1 MSNTST
7 IFTEE
12 HNIQTPCKLF
22 VVGDPQV
29 LLIQPSARHEEK
41 NDGVRREVDLIAQA
55 SPTGFAMV
63 FFDCVEWARALM
75 PWADDAVSRDAEVG
89 RHAPDTLRFIE
100 HTLLPW
106 LCERFGALPCIIGGY
121 SLGGLFALWAARNTD
136 AFAAVAAASPS
147 LWIKGWGEYAAAHP
161 TLSPQATAHHSLNT
175 TLQISTPQHIT
186 TTTPIHLSLGDREE
200 HCRNQRMKRIG
211 DCVRAEHT
219 LLCQQL
225 SPTAVTLRWHEG
237 GHFGAEAERTAEA
250 FAWCIEQ
257 IAQQHLDTQQPES
270 TNIDSRRNIFF
281 INKVYN
287 SNKTLIFAETSL
299 LTEDK
304 HKV

>member
-1 MSNTST
+1 MSSKST
-7 IFTEE
+7 ILTEH

-22 VVGDPQV
+22 VVGEPQV

-41 NDGVRREVDLIAQA
+41 NDGVQREVELIAQA
-55 SPTGFAMV
+55 SGNGFAIV

-100 HTLLPW
+100 HALLPW
-106 LCERFGALPCIIGGY
+106 LRERFGALPCIIGGY

-147 LWIKGWGEYAAAHP
+147 LWIKGWGEYAATHP
-161 TLSPQATAHHSLNT
+161 ILSPKATIQNSKLNTQHSSSPQATIQHSTLNT
-175 TLQISTPQHIT
+175 QHSELRYSA
-186 TTTPIHLSLGDREE
+186 IHLSLGDREE

-211 DCVRAEHT
+211 DCVRAEYA
-219 LLCQQL
+219 LLYQQL

-250 FAWCIEQ
+250 FAWCM
-257 IAQQHLDTQQPES
+257 AHL
-270 TNIDSRRNIFF
+270 
-281 INKVYN
+281 
-287 SNKTLIFAETSL
+287 
-299 LTEDK
+299 
-304 HKV
+304 

>member
-1 MSNTST
+1 MSNTSA

-22 VVGDPQV
+22 VVGDPRV

-106 LCERFGALPCIIGGY
+106 LRERFGALPCIIGGY

-136 AFAAVAAASPS
+136 TFAAVAAASPS
-147 LWIKGWGEYAAAHP
+147 LWINGWGEYAATHP
-161 TLSPQATAHHSLNT
+161 ILSPQATAHHSLNT

-225 SPTAVTLRWHEG
+225 STTAVTLRWHEG

-257 IAQQHLDTQQPES
+257 IAQQHLDPQQPES
-270 TNIDSRRNIFF
+270 TNIDSRRNIFY
-281 INKVYN
+281 K
-287 SNKTLIFAETSL
+287 
-299 LTEDK
+299 
-304 HKV
+304 

>member
-1 MSNTST
+1 MPNTST

-106 LCERFGALPCIIGGY
+106 LRKRFGALPCIIGGY

-136 AFAAVAAASPS
+136 AFTAVAAASPS

-161 TLSPQATAHHSLNT
+161 ILPPKATTQHSTFNTQNSTSQHLN
-175 TLQISTPQHIT
+175 

-211 DCVRAEHT
+211 DCVRAEHA

-225 SPTAVTLRWHEG
+225 SPTSVTLRWHGG

-257 IAQQHLDTQQPES
+257 LVHNFQQPQ
-270 TNIDSRRNIFF
+270 
-281 INKVYN
+281 K
-287 SNKTLIFAETSL
+287 
-299 LTEDK
+299 
-304 HKV
+304 

>member
-1 MSNTST
+1 MSNTNT

-41 NDGVRREVDLIAQA
+41 NDGVRREVDLIVQA

-106 LCERFGALPCIIGGY
+106 LRERFGALPCIIGGY

-136 AFAAVAAASPS
+136 TFAAVAAASPS

-161 TLSPQATAHHSLNT
+161 ILPPKATTQHSTFRIALQRNSPLPRRPRRALSQPAHEAHRRLRACRAHPTLPATLPHRRHPALARRRTLRCRSRAHSRGIRMVHRTDCPT
-175 TLQISTPQHIT
+175 TLRPT
-186 TTTPIHLSLGDREE
+186 TTRVDE
-200 HCRNQRMKRIG
+200 
-211 DCVRAEHT
+211 
-219 LLCQQL
+219 
-225 SPTAVTLRWHEG
+225 
-237 GHFGAEAERTAEA
+237 
-250 FAWCIEQ
+250 
-257 IAQQHLDTQQPES
+257 
-270 TNIDSRRNIFF
+270 
-281 INKVYN
+281 Y
-287 SNKTLIFAETSL
+287 
-299 LTEDK
+299 
-304 HKV
+304 

>member
-1 MSNTST
+1 MPNTST

-22 VVGDPQV
+22 VVGEPQV
-29 LLIQPSARHEEK
+29 LLIQPSAHHEEK
-41 NDGVRREVDLIAQA
+41 NDGVRREVELIALA
-55 SPTGFAMV
+55 SGNGFAIV

-106 LCERFGALPCIIGGY
+106 LRERFGALPCIIGGY

-147 LWIKGWGEYAAAHP
+147 LWVKGWGEYAAAHP
-161 TLSPQATAHHSLNT
+161 VLSPQPTIQNSKL
-175 TLQISTPQHIT
+175 IT
-186 TTTPIHLSLGDREE
+186 QNSELRSSAIHLSLGDREE

-211 DCVRAEHT
+211 DCVRAEYA
-219 LLCQQL
+219 LLCKQL

-250 FAWCIEQ
+250 FAWCMERI
-257 IAQQHLDTQQPES
+257 IP
-270 TNIDSRRNIFF
+270 RF
-281 INKVYN
+281 
-287 SNKTLIFAETSL
+287 
-299 LTEDK
+299 
-304 HKV
+304 

>member
-1 MSNTST
+1 MSSKST
-7 IFTEE
+7 ILTEH

-22 VVGDPQV
+22 VVGEPQV

-41 NDGVRREVDLIAQA
+41 NDGVQREVELIAQA
-55 SPTGFAMV
+55 SGKGFAIV

-89 RHAPDTLRFIE
+89 SHAPDTLRFIE

-106 LCERFGALPCIIGGY
+106 LRERFGALPCIIGGY

-161 TLSPQATAHHSLNT
+161 ILSPQATIQNSKLKTQHSSSPQATIQHSTLNT
-175 TLQISTPQHIT
+175 QHSELRYSA
-186 TTTPIHLSLGDREE
+186 IHLSLGDREE

-211 DCVRAEHT
+211 DCVRAEYD
-219 LLCQQL
+219 LLCKQL

-250 FAWCIEQ
+250 FAWCME
-257 IAQQHLDTQQPES
+257 HL
-270 TNIDSRRNIFF
+270 
-281 INKVYN
+281 
-287 SNKTLIFAETSL
+287 
-299 LTEDK
+299 
-304 HKV
+304 

>member
-1 MSNTST
+1 MPNTNT

-106 LCERFGALPCIIGGY
+106 LRERFGALPCIIGGY

-136 AFAAVAAASPS
+136 AFAAVAPLHLRSGLTVGANMQLHTPYSHPKQQLNIQHSTFHILNRAPAQFTSPS
-147 LWIKGWGEYAAAHP
+147 
-161 TLSPQATAHHSLNT
+161 ATARNT
-175 TLQISTPQHIT
+175 VAIS
-186 TTTPIHLSLGDREE
+186 
-200 HCRNQRMKRIG
+200 
-211 DCVRAEHT
+211 A
-219 LLCQQL
+219 
-225 SPTAVTLRWHEG
+225 
-237 GHFGAEAERTAEA
+237 
-250 FAWCIEQ
+250 
-257 IAQQHLDTQQPES
+257 
-270 TNIDSRRNIFF
+270 
-281 INKVYN
+281 
-287 SNKTLIFAETSL
+287 
-299 LTEDK
+299 
-304 HKV
+304 

>member
-106 LCERFGALPCIIGGY
+106 LRERFGALPCIIGGY

-136 AFAAVAAASPS
+136 AFTAVAAASPS
-147 LWIKGWGEYAAAHP
+147 LWINGWGEYAAAHP
-161 TLSPQATAHHSLNT
+161 ILSPQATTQHSTLN
-175 TLQISTPQHIT
+175 IQHSESRSSA
-186 TTTPIHLSLGDREE
+186 IHLSLGDREE
-200 HCRNQRMKRIG
+200 HCHNQRMKRIG

-257 IAQQHLDTQQPES
+257 LVHNFQQPQ
-270 TNIDSRRNIFF
+270 
-281 INKVYN
+281 K
-287 SNKTLIFAETSL
+287 
-299 LTEDK
+299 
-304 HKV
+304 

>member
-1 MSNTST
+1 MSNTNT

-22 VVGDPQV
+22 IVGDPHV

-106 LCERFGALPCIIGGY
+106 LRERFGALPCIIGGY

-161 TLSPQATAHHSLNT
+161 ILPPKATTQHSTLNIPHSE
-175 TLQISTPQHIT
+175 SRSSA
-186 TTTPIHLSLGDREE
+186 IHLSLGDREE

-257 IAQQHLDTQQPES
+257 LVHNFQQPQ
-270 TNIDSRRNIFF
+270 
-281 INKVYN
+281 K
-287 SNKTLIFAETSL
+287 
-299 LTEDK
+299 
-304 HKV
+304 

>member
-1 MSNTST
+1 MPNTST

-41 NDGVRREVDLIAQA
+41 NGGVRREVDLIAQA

-106 LCERFGALPCIIGGY
+106 LRERFGALPCIIGGY

-136 AFAAVAAASPS
+136 AFTAVAAASPS

-161 TLSPQATAHHSLNT
+161 ILPPKATTQHSTLNIPHSE
-175 TLQISTPQHIT
+175 SRSSA
-186 TTTPIHLSLGDREE
+186 IHLSLGDREE

-211 DCVRAEHT
+211 DCVRAEHS

-257 IAQQHLDTQQPES
+257 IAQQRLDTQQPES
-270 TNIDSRRNIFF
+270 TNIDSRRNIFY
-281 INKVYN
+281 K
-287 SNKTLIFAETSL
+287 
-299 LTEDK
+299 
-304 HKV
+304 

>member
-1 MSNTST
+1 MSNTNT

-41 NDGVRREVDLIAQA
+41 NDGMRREVDLIAQA

-106 LCERFGALPCIIGGY
+106 LRERFGALPCIIGGY

-161 TLSPQATAHHSLNT
+161 IPSPQATSQHLN
-175 TLQISTPQHIT
+175 ISTPQHIT

-257 IAQQHLDTQQPES
+257 IAQQHLDPQQPES
-270 TNIDSRRNIFF
+270 TNIDSRRNIF
-281 INKVYN
+281 
-287 SNKTLIFAETSL
+287 L
-299 LTEDK
+299 
-304 HKV
+304 

>member
-106 LCERFGALPCIIGGY
+106 LRERFGALPCIIGGY

-136 AFAAVAAASPS
+136 AFTAVAAASPS
-147 LWIKGWGEYAAAHP
+147 LWINGVA
-161 TLSPQATAHHSLNT
+161 Q
-175 TLQISTPQHIT
+175 
-186 TTTPIHLSLGDREE
+186 D
-200 HCRNQRMKRIG
+200 
-211 DCVRAEHT
+211 VRA
-219 LLCQQL
+219 
-225 SPTAVTLRWHEG
+225 VM
-237 GHFGAEAERTAEA
+237 
-250 FAWCIEQ
+250 I
-257 IAQQHLDTQQPES
+257 
-270 TNIDSRRNIFF
+270 
-281 INKVYN
+281 
-287 SNKTLIFAETSL
+287 
-299 LTEDK
+299 
-304 HKV
+304 

>member
-1 MSNTST
+1 MSSKST
-7 IFTEE
+7 ILTEH

-22 VVGDPQV
+22 IVGEPQV

-41 NDGVRREVDLIAQA
+41 NDGVQREVESIAQA
-55 SPTGFAMV
+55 SGNGFAIV
-63 FFDCVEWARALM
+63 FFDSVEWARALM

-89 RHAPDTLRFIE
+89 SHAPDTLRFIE

-106 LCERFGALPCIIGGY
+106 LRERFGALPCIIGGY

-161 TLSPQATAHHSLNT
+161 ILSPKT
-175 TLQISTPQHIT
+175 TTQNSTSQHIT
-186 TTTPIHLSLGDREE
+186 TTTPVHLSLGDREE

-211 DCVRAEHT
+211 DCVRAEYD

-250 FAWCIEQ
+250 FAWCM
-257 IAQQHLDTQQPES
+257 AHL
-270 TNIDSRRNIFF
+270 
-281 INKVYN
+281 
-287 SNKTLIFAETSL
+287 
-299 LTEDK
+299 
-304 HKV
+304 

>member
-12 HNIQTPCKLF
+12 HIIQTPCKLF
-22 VVGDPQV
+22 VVGVPQV

-41 NDGVRREVDLIAQA
+41 NDGVRREIDLIAQA

-89 RHAPDTLRFIE
+89 RHAADTLRFIE
-100 HTLLPW
+100 HALLPW
-106 LCERFGALPCIIGGY
+106 LRERFGALPCIIGGY
-121 SLGGLFALWAARNTD
+121 SLGGLFVLWAARNTD
-136 AFAAVAAASPS
+136 AFTAVAAASPS
-147 LWIKGWGEYAAAHP
+147 LWINGWGEYAATHP
-161 TLSPQATAHHSLNT
+161 ILPPKATTQHSTLNIPHSE
-175 TLQISTPQHIT
+175 SRSSA
-186 TTTPIHLSLGDREE
+186 IHLSLGDREE

-257 IAQQHLDTQQPES
+257 LVHNFQQPQ
-270 TNIDSRRNIFF
+270 NN
-281 INKVYN
+281 NK
-287 SNKTLIFAETSL
+287 
-299 LTEDK
+299 
-304 HKV
+304 

>member
-1 MSNTST
+1 MPNTST

-22 VVGDPQV
+22 VVGDPQM

-41 NDGVRREVDLIAQA
+41 NDGVQREVDLIAQA

-75 PWADDAVSRDAEVG
+75 PWADDAVSRDAKVG

-106 LCERFGALPCIIGGY
+106 LRERFGALPCIIGGY

-136 AFAAVAAASPS
+136 AFTAVAAASPS
-147 LWIKGWGEYAAAHP
+147 LWINGWGEYAATHP
-161 TLSPQATAHHSLNT
+161 ILPPKATTQHSTLNIPHSE
-175 TLQISTPQHIT
+175 SRSSA
-186 TTTPIHLSLGDREE
+186 IHLSLGDREE

-211 DCVRAEHT
+211 DCVRAEHA

-225 SPTAVTLRWHEG
+225 SPTAVTLRWHGG

-257 IAQQHLDTQQPES
+257 IAQQRLDTQQAES
-270 TNIDSRRNIFF
+270 TNIGSRRNIF
-281 INKVYN
+281 
-287 SNKTLIFAETSL
+287 L
-299 LTEDK
+299 
-304 HKV
+304 

>member
-1 MSNTST
+1 MSSKST
-7 IFTEE
+7 ILTE
-12 HNIQTPCKLF
+12 HYNIQTPCKLF
-22 VVGDPQV
+22 VVGEPQV

-41 NDGVRREVDLIAQA
+41 NDGVRREVELIAQA
-55 SPTGFAMV
+55 SGKGFAMV

-89 RHAPDTLRFIE
+89 SHAPDTLRFIE

-106 LCERFGALPCIIGGY
+106 LRERFGALPCIIGGY

-136 AFAAVAAASPS
+136 AFAAVAATSPS
-147 LWIKGWGEYAAAHP
+147 LWIKGWGEYAATHP
-161 TLSPQATAHHSLNT
+161 ILSPQAIIQHSTLNT
-175 TLQISTPQHIT
+175 QHSELRYSA
-186 TTTPIHLSLGDREE
+186 IHLSLGDREE

-211 DCVRAEHT
+211 DCVRAEYD

-250 FAWCIEQ
+250 FAWCMERI
-257 IAQQHLDTQQPES
+257 IPNFNRHNN
-270 TNIDSRRNIFF
+270 NI
-281 INKVYN
+281 K
-287 SNKTLIFAETSL
+287 
-299 LTEDK
+299 
-304 HKV
+304 

>member
-1 MSNTST
+1 MSNTTT

-41 NDGVRREVDLIAQA
+41 NDGVRREIDLIAQA

-106 LCERFGALPCIIGGY
+106 LRERFGALPCIIGGY

-136 AFAAVAAASPS
+136 AFTAVAAASPS
-147 LWIKGWGEYAAAHP
+147 LWINGWGEYAATHP
-161 TLSPQATAHHSLNT
+161 ILPPKATTQHSTLNIPHSE
-175 TLQISTPQHIT
+175 SRSSA
-186 TTTPIHLSLGDREE
+186 IHLSLGDREE

-211 DCVRAEHT
+211 DCVRAEYT

-257 IAQQHLDTQQPES
+257 IAQQRLDTQQPES
-270 TNIDSRRNIFF
+270 TNIDSRRNIFY
-281 INKVYN
+281 K
-287 SNKTLIFAETSL
+287 
-299 LTEDK
+299 
-304 HKV
+304 

>member
-1 MSNTST
+1 MSNTSA

-100 HTLLPW
+100 HALLPW
-106 LCERFGALPCIIGGY
+106 LRERFGALPCIIGGY

-161 TLSPQATAHHSLNT
+161 ILPPKATTQHSTLNIPHSE
-175 TLQISTPQHIT
+175 SRSSA
-186 TTTPIHLSLGDREE
+186 IHLSLGDREE

-211 DCVRAEHT
+211 DCVRAEHA

-257 IAQQHLDTQQPES
+257 IAQQRLDTQQPES
-270 TNIDSRRNIFF
+270 TNIDSRRNIFY
-281 INKVYN
+281 K
-287 SNKTLIFAETSL
+287 
-299 LTEDK
+299 
-304 HKV
+304 

>member
-1 MSNTST
+1 MSNTSA

-63 FFDCVEWARALM
+63 FFDCVEWACALM

-89 RHAPDTLRFIE
+89 RHAPDTLGFIE

-106 LCERFGALPCIIGGY
+106 LRERFGALPCIIGGY

-136 AFAAVAAASPS
+136 AFTAVAAASPS

-161 TLSPQATAHHSLNT
+161 ILSPKATTQH
-175 TLQISTPQHIT
+175 STPNIPHSESRSSA
-186 TTTPIHLSLGDREE
+186 IHLSLGDREE

-257 IAQQHLDTQQPES
+257 LVHNFQQPQ
-270 TNIDSRRNIFF
+270 NN
-281 INKVYN
+281 NK
-287 SNKTLIFAETSL
+287 
-299 LTEDK
+299 
-304 HKV
+304 

>member
-1 MSNTST
+1 MSNTNI

-22 VVGDPQV
+22 VVGAPQV

-75 PWADDAVSRDAEVG
+75 PWADDAVSRNAEVG

-106 LCERFGALPCIIGGY
+106 LRERFGALPCIIGGY

-136 AFAAVAAASPS
+136 VFAAVAAASPS

-161 TLSPQATAHHSLNT
+161 ILSPQATSQHLNIST
-175 TLQISTPQHIT
+175 PQHSTPQHIT

-225 SPTAVTLRWHEG
+225 SPTAVTLRWHGG

-257 IAQQHLDTQQPES
+257 IAQQRLDTQQAES
-270 TNIDSRRNIFF
+270 TNIDE
-281 INKVYN
+281 Y
-287 SNKTLIFAETSL
+287 
-299 LTEDK
+299 
-304 HKV
+304 

>member
-1 MSNTST
+1 MSSKST
-7 IFTEE
+7 ILTEH

-22 VVGDPQV
+22 VVGEPQV

-41 NDGVRREVDLIAQA
+41 NDGVRREVELIAQA
-55 SPTGFAMV
+55 SGNGFAMV

-89 RHAPDTLRFIE
+89 SHAPDTLRFIE

-106 LCERFGALPCIIGGY
+106 LRERFGALPCIIGGY

-161 TLSPQATAHHSLNT
+161 ILSPQAIIQHSTLNT
-175 TLQISTPQHIT
+175 QHSSSPQATIQHSTLNTQHSELRYSA
-186 TTTPIHLSLGDREE
+186 IHLSLGDREE

-211 DCVRAEHT
+211 DCVRAEYA
-219 LLCQQL
+219 LLCQLL

-250 FAWCIEQ
+250 FAWCM
-257 IAQQHLDTQQPES
+257 AHL
-270 TNIDSRRNIFF
+270 
-281 INKVYN
+281 
-287 SNKTLIFAETSL
+287 
-299 LTEDK
+299 
-304 HKV
+304 

>member
-1 MSNTST
+1 MPNTST

-22 VVGDPQV
+22 IVGDPQV

-106 LCERFGALPCIIGGY
+106 LRERFGALPCIIGGY

-147 LWIKGWGEYAAAHP
+147 LWINGWGEYAAAHP
-161 TLSPQATAHHSLNT
+161 ILPPKATTQH
-175 TLQISTPQHIT
+175 STPNIPHSESRSSA
-186 TTTPIHLSLGDREE
+186 IHLSLGDREE

-211 DCVRAEHT
+211 DCVRAEHA

-257 IAQQHLDTQQPES
+257 LVHNFQQPQ
-270 TNIDSRRNIFF
+270 
-281 INKVYN
+281 K
-287 SNKTLIFAETSL
+287 
-299 LTEDK
+299 
-304 HKV
+304 

>member
-1 MSNTST
+1 MPNTNT

-12 HNIQTPCKLF
+12 PNIQTPCKLF

-106 LCERFGALPCIIGGY
+106 LRERFGALPCIIGGY

-147 LWIKGWGEYAAAHP
+147 LWINGWGEYAAAHP
-161 TLSPQATAHHSLNT
+161 ILPPKATTQHSTLNIPHSE
-175 TLQISTPQHIT
+175 SHSSA
-186 TTTPIHLSLGDREE
+186 IHLSLGDREE

-225 SPTAVTLRWHEG
+225 SPTAVTLHWHEG

-257 IAQQHLDTQQPES
+257 LVHNFQQPQ
-270 TNIDSRRNIFF
+270 
-281 INKVYN
+281 K
-287 SNKTLIFAETSL
+287 
-299 LTEDK
+299 
-304 HKV
+304 

>member
-1 MSNTST
+1 MSNTNT

-106 LCERFGALPCIIGGY
+106 LRERFGALPCIIGGY

-161 TLSPQATAHHSLNT
+161 ILSPQATAHHSLNT

-257 IAQQHLDTQQPES
+257 IAQQRLDTQQPES
-270 TNIDSRRNIFF
+270 TNIDSRRNIFY
-281 INKVYN
+281 K
-287 SNKTLIFAETSL
+287 
-299 LTEDK
+299 
-304 HKV
+304 

>member
-1 MSNTST
+1 MSNTNT

-75 PWADDAVSRDAEVG
+75 PWADDAVSRDTEVG
-89 RHAPDTLRFIE
+89 RHAPDTLRLIE
-100 HTLLPW
+100 RTLLPW
-106 LCERFGALPCIIGGY
+106 LRERFGALPCIIGGY

-147 LWIKGWGEYAAAHP
+147 LWINGWGEYAAAHP
-161 TLSPQATAHHSLNT
+161 ILSPQATAHHSLNT
-175 TLQISTPQHIT
+175 TLPISTPQHIT

-257 IAQQHLDTQQPES
+257 IAQQRLDTQQPES
-270 TNIDSRRNIFF
+270 TNIDSRRNIFY
-281 INKVYN
+281 K
-287 SNKTLIFAETSL
+287 
-299 LTEDK
+299 
-304 HKV
+304 

>member
-1 MSNTST
+1 MSNTNT

-106 LCERFGALPCIIGGY
+106 LRERFGTLPCIIGGY

-136 AFAAVAAASPS
+136 VFAAVAAASPS
-147 LWIKGWGEYAAAHP
+147 LWINGWGEYAAAHP
-161 TLSPQATAHHSLNT
+161 ILSPQATTQHSTLN
-175 TLQISTPQHIT
+175 IPHSESRSSA
-186 TTTPIHLSLGDREE
+186 IHLSLGDREE

-225 SPTAVTLRWHEG
+225 SPIAVTLRWHEG

-257 IAQQHLDTQQPES
+257 IAQQHLDPQQPES
-270 TNIDSRRNIFF
+270 TNIDSRQNIFY
-281 INKVYN
+281 K
-287 SNKTLIFAETSL
+287 
-299 LTEDK
+299 
-304 HKV
+304 

>member
-1 MSNTST
+1 MSNTNT

-41 NDGVRREVDLIAQA
+41 NDGVRREVDL
-55 SPTGFAMV
+55 
-63 FFDCVEWARALM
+63 R
-75 PWADDAVSRDAEVG
+75 
-89 RHAPDTLRFIE
+89 
-100 HTLLPW
+100 
-106 LCERFGALPCIIGGY
+106 ERFGALPCIIGGY

-136 AFAAVAAASPS
+136 AFTAVAAASPS
-147 LWIKGWGEYAAAHP
+147 LWINGWGEYAAAHP
-161 TLSPQATAHHSLNT
+161 ILSPQATIQNSKFLLWQASLRAERKTQN
-175 TLQISTPQHIT
+175 STPQHIT

-211 DCVRAEHT
+211 DCVRAEHA

-270 TNIDSRRNIFF
+270 TNIDSRRNIFY
-281 INKVYN
+281 K
-287 SNKTLIFAETSL
+287 
-299 LTEDK
+299 
-304 HKV
+304 